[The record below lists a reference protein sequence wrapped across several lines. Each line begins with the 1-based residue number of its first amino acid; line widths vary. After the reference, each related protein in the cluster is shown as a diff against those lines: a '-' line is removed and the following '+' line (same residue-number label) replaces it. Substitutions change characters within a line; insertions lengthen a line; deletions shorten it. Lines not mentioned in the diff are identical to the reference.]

1 MQSEPL
7 KTWKLGIITSHGIP
21 NPKSQVPT
29 MTWMPTWQHFL
40 KMRPGTCVAS
50 WVVQKARPNSQPT
63 SCEFLH
69 KTIKIRLL
77 YHLTIFY
84 WFWGPCLHYW
94 DSLTWVELGT
104 HVNPVP
110 WTLKFISL
118 YLTEAATLCHSR
130 RLAHFTELACLTQRH
145 PDVLRCIIVSGIHL
159 FGIGRVISR
168 I

>member
-40 KMRPGTCVAS
+40 EMRPGTCVAS

-63 SCEFLH
+63 SREFLH

-94 DSLTWVELGT
+94 DLLTWVELGT

-118 YLTEAATLCHSR
+118 YLTEAATLLPLKKISPLYRVSMFDTTPSGCSSLHNS
-130 RLAHFTELACLTQRH
+130 FRH
-145 PDVLRCIIVSGIHL
+145 TSLRNWKGNQ
-159 FGIGRVISR
+159 
-168 I
+168 